1 MKIESARERQRQL
14 NAQLRLKREEERRFQ
29 FEQQGKDLNMKYLA
43 AFPESFCADFEK
55 RFVFGRSPSPAYRK
69 SNRACWTAA
78 QKLILHLKLDP
89 SEWFDSAFNFYDY
102 FFEKAR
108 SLSYISKVLRFTNL
122 WGYFLCRRLGLPFLP
137 VPTPNGYERNRIL
150 DAYFRKLDGKRRRS
164 EPITPDQLTQAKR
177 KLKAKHYQWIYLSVW
192 AGLRP
197 LEIDQLKDKAHYLI
211 KKLSDG
217 TLVLW
222 VYQTKLV
229 SLPPWERWKLIPLL
243 FPEQNA
249 IPNIIRKGAFERPNF
264 KVMKK
269 HFGKD
274 TGLYGGRKGFTDL
287 MLERSQ
293 SLESISQWMG
303 HSSIERTWKNYK
315 NRRRTHY
322 RRVV

>member
-1 MKIESARERQRQL
+1 MGYYIRKLPGKQNSPRWKLQFISYRKEHLGSSSAAKPKKEWDIPRERWAVLGFRPHMTIESARERQRQL
-14 NAQLRLKREEERRFQ
+14 NAQLKLKREEERRFQ
-29 FEQQGKDLNMKYLA
+29 FEQQRKDLNMKYLA

-55 RFVFGRSPSPAYRK
+55 RFVFGRSPSPAFRK

-78 QKLILHLKLDP
+78 QKLILHLKLEP

-102 FFEKAR
+102 FFEKAW

-122 WGYFLCRRLGLPFLP
+122 WGYFLCRKLGLPFLP

-164 EPITPDQLTQAKR
+164 EPITPERLAQAKR

-197 LEIDQLKDKAHYLI
+197 LEIDQLKDKAHYSI

-229 SLPPWERWKLIPLL
+229 SLPPLGTMETHPAS
-243 FPEQNA
+243 FP
-249 IPNIIRKGAFERPNF
+249 GA
-264 KVMKK
+264 K
-269 HFGKD
+269 
-274 TGLYGGRKGFTDL
+274 
-287 MLERSQ
+287 S
-293 SLESISQWMG
+293 
-303 HSSIERTWKNYK
+303 HS
-315 NRRRTHY
+315 
-322 RRVV
+322 